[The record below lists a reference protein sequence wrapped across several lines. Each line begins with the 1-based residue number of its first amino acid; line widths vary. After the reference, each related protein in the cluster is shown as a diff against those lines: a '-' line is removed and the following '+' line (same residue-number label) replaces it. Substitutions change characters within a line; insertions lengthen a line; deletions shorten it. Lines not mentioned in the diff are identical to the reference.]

1 MKKLALILLVAS
13 VHYSSY
19 AQKFEPNHDESKIP
33 PYTLGNPLI
42 FNNGSEVKTS
52 KDWIKRR
59 AEIYSIFE
67 SEQFGVT
74 PEWKGKVK
82 ATLNSQK
89 SDALEGL
96 AKRKEVRLEFIN
108 GEKQCAITLLI
119 YLPQKS
125 NNVPVFL
132 SYNFNGNHSTTLE
145 SDVLIPESWVANNKE
160 LGITDNHATASG
172 RGKQISRWPIKE
184 IVARGFGVATVYYG
198 DVDPDFDDGFKNGV
212 HELFD
217 SQRDSKSWGSIAAWA
232 WGYSRIMDYF
242 EKDREIDSKKI
253 IVMGHSRLGKAALW
267 AGASDKRFAMV
278 VSNNSGCGGAALS
291 KRIYGETV
299 ERITSSFPHWFCSNF
314 KKYGNNE
321 QALPVDSHELL
332 ALIAPRPVYVA
343 SAVEDNWADPQ
354 GEFLACVYASPVYEL
369 LGSKKFK
376 ATKMPELSSPIRGD
390 ISYHIRP
397 GKHDVT
403 LYDWNCY
410 MDDAARYFKLKEQA
424 TDPIH
429 PN

>member
-1 MKKLALILLVAS
+1 MKKLVFILFIAS
-13 VHYSSY
+13 VHYFSY
-19 AQKFEPNHDESKIP
+19 GQKLEPNYDDSKIP
-33 PYTLGNPLI
+33 FYTLGNPLI
-42 FNNGSEVKTS
+42 FNNGREVKTP
-52 KDWIKRR
+52 KDWNRRR
-59 AEIYSIFE
+59 AEIYATFE

-74 PEWKGKVK
+74 PKWKGKVK
-82 ATLNSQK
+82 ATLISQK
-89 SDALEGL
+89 SDALQDL
-96 AKRKEVRLEFIN
+96 ARRKEVRLELIN
-108 GEKQCAITLLI
+108 GEKKCVLTLLI
-119 YLPQKS
+119 YLPKNS
-125 NNVPVFL
+125 KNAPVFL
-132 SYNFNGNHSTTLE
+132 SYNFDGNHSTTLE
-145 SDVLIPESWVANNKE
+145 NDVLIPESWVANKKE
-160 LGITDNHATASG
+160 LGITDHHATESG
-172 RGKQISRWPIKE
+172 RGKQLSRWPIKE

-212 HELFD
+212 HQLFD

-232 WGYSRIMDYF
+232 WGYSRIMDYL
-242 EKDREIDSKKI
+242 EKDNDIDSKKI

-299 ERITSSFPHWFCSNF
+299 ERITTSYPHWFCSNF
-314 KKYGNNE
+314 KKYVNNE

-332 ALIAPRPVYVA
+332 ALIAPRPIYVA
-343 SAVEDNWADPQ
+343 SAVEDNWADPL

-369 LGSKKFK
+369 LGSTKFG
-376 ATKMPELSSPIRGD
+376 ATKIPELSTPVNGD

-410 MDDAARYFKLKEQA
+410 MDDATRYFKLRK
-424 TDPIH
+424 
-429 PN
+429 